1 METTPPGPPAP
12 DFRLLFESVPGLYLV
27 LTADFTI
34 AGVSNAYLEA
44 TKTQRDAI
52 IGRGLFEIFPDNPD
66 DPAAT
71 GARNLRESL
80 ERVVKTRAG
89 DAMAVQKYDIRLPES
104 EGGGFAAR
112 YWSPYNSP
120 VFDAAGR
127 LAWIIHRVEDVTDF
141 VTLKQQDS
149 EAREANALL
158 HQRAERMEAEIYR
171 RAQEVSEA
179 NRRLRE
185 LDQMRTAFFANV
197 SHELRTPLTLILGP
211 VSEMLAA
218 GDLPQAQARS
228 LDVVARNA
236 RMLLKQV
243 NDLLDVAKLE
253 AGKLDLDYAAADLS
267 VLSRRLAAG
276 FESFAR
282 SRDIDFQVA
291 ASETL
296 VAQVD
301 ASKLER
307 VLLNLLSNA
316 FKFTP
321 AGGRVGLTL
330 DAADGTV
337 RFRVTD
343 TGPGIPSGQRQAVFE
358 RFHQLDANRRKAGG
372 TGLGLSIVREF
383 VTLHGGTVA
392 IDDSPGG
399 GARFTVTVP
408 ASAPEGTTVAD
419 GELAGD
425 ANVRAAVVA
434 ELGAAV
440 AGPPLAPQG
449 ALPRGGAMVLIVDDN
464 GDMRD
469 YLGGLMKGYQ
479 VETAVNGRDGLN
491 KALELLPDLILSD
504 VMMPEMTGDEMARA
518 LLNHPQTRDIPLIM
532 LTAKMDDALRLDLL
546 KEGVR
551 DYIAKPF
558 SADELTARAGRLLTE
573 RRRLVAEREVLI
585 RQLMR
590 SNEDLERFAYAAA
603 HDLKTPLR
611 SIDNLA
617 LWIDEDA
624 GEAMDAASRDHLHKL
639 RKQVRRMERLL
650 GDVLE
655 YSRIEHR
662 RSPESAE
669 RMDGAALMDAVV
681 ALVAAPEG
689 FTVRHSGFAGLSLS
703 RMPLQQILH
712 NLVSNAV
719 KHHDGTAGTVEVTA
733 ERAPGGLVVRV
744 CDDGPGIPV
753 EFHARVFEMF
763 QTLKP
768 RTDKDGSGMGLTLV
782 KKLVT
787 LHGGE
792 ITIESPP
799 DRGVCFRFTWPLTSE
814 GKEPA

>member
-1 METTPPGPPAP
+1 MHGSPAP
-12 DFRLLFESVPGLYLV
+12 DFRTLFEAVPGLYLV
-27 LTADFTI
+27 LTPDFTI

-44 TKTQRDAI
+44 TKTERGAI
-52 IGRGLFEIFPDNPD
+52 VGRGLFEIFPDNPD
-66 DPAAT
+66 DPTAD

-80 ERVVKTRAG
+80 ERVIRTRAG
-89 DAMAVQKYDIRLPES
+89 DTMAVQKYDIRLPDS

-127 LAWIIHRVEDVTDF
+127 LAWIIHRVEDVTEF

-149 EAREANALL
+149 AAREANALL
-158 HQRAERMEAEIYR
+158 QQRTAHMEAEIYR

-179 NRRLRE
+179 NRKLRE

-211 VSEMLAA
+211 VTEMLAA
-218 GDLPQAQARS
+218 GGLPETQARS
-228 LDVVARNA
+228 LEVVARNA

-243 NDLLDVAKLE
+243 NDLLDIAKLE
-253 AGKLDLDYAAADLS
+253 AGKLDLDYAATDLAG
-267 VLSRRLAAG
+267 LTRRLAAG
-276 FESFAR
+276 FESLAH
-282 SRDIDFQVA
+282 SRHVDFHVDVPA
-291 ASETL
+291 VLPAE
-296 VAQVD
+296 VD
-301 ASKLER
+301 AAKLER

-321 AGGRVGLTL
+321 RGGRVALNL
-330 DAADGTV
+330 DSEAGAV

-343 TGPGIPSGQRQAVFE
+343 TGPGIPADQREAVFE
-358 RFHQLDANRRKAGG
+358 RFRQLDADRHKAGG

-383 VTLHGGTVA
+383 VTLHGGSVV
-392 IDDSPGG
+392 IDDNGSG
-399 GARFTVTVP
+399 GARFTVTLP
-408 ASAPEGTTVAD
+408 ASAPEGVPVSS
-419 GELAGD
+419 GD
-425 ANVRAAVVA
+425 ATTDRALSAAVVA
-434 ELGAAV
+434 ELDASNPAPAPVAA
-440 AGPPLAPQG
+440 ARTGP
-449 ALPRGGAMVLIVDDN
+449 MVLIVDDN
-464 GDMRD
+464 RDMRD
-469 YLGGLMKGYQ
+469 YLGGLMRGYQ

-532 LTAKMDDALRLDLL
+532 LTAKMDDALRLELL

-558 SADELTARAGRLLTE
+558 PAEELTARAGRLLTE
-573 RRRLVAEREVLI
+573 RRRQIAEREVLI
-585 RQLMR
+585 QQLMR

-624 GEAMDAASRDHLHKL
+624 GEAMNAGSREHLHKL
-639 RKQVRRMERLL
+639 RNQVRRMERLL

-662 RSPESAE
+662 RGPRSTE

-681 ALVAAPEG
+681 ALVAPPEG
-689 FTVRHSGFAGLSLS
+689 FTVRHSGFAGLSLP
-703 RMPLQQILH
+703 RMPLQQILQ

-719 KHHDGTAGTVEVTA
+719 KHHDKPSGTVDITA
-733 ERAPGGLVVRV
+733 ENGADGLVVRV
-744 CDDGPGIPV
+744 RDDGPGIPA

-792 ITIESPP
+792 IAIESQP
-799 DRGVCFRFTWPLTSE
+799 GQGACFRFTWPE
-814 GKEPA
+814 GKKPA